1 MYQSHFCQQA
11 GGCCISIART
21 LLKYGGLATG
31 IIHLS
36 SSFPKV
42 EQWLSNLITL
52 EESVT
57 LVIYFI
63 PCRMLLPEKRMSST
77 RKTTM
82 KNRPSITEEEDH
94 KNKEVPDICLER
106 TTVHYLM
113 NLFVNLRKEILIMK
127 TKLKD
132 MFLAD
137 WLRVAILL
145 GFLLWIVGEMTGV
158 IEHRGM

>member
-1 MYQSHFCQQA
+1 
-11 GGCCISIART
+11 
-21 LLKYGGLATG
+21 
-31 IIHLS
+31 
-36 SSFPKV
+36 
-42 EQWLSNLITL
+42 
-52 EESVT
+52 
-57 LVIYFI
+57 
-63 PCRMLLPEKRMSST
+63 
-77 RKTTM
+77 M